1 MEKGNR
7 SITAELPLFVHVAM
21 RARLLCERGCYASAV
36 AMRARLL
43 CERGPRPRQLL
54 RFFKRPHP
62 VRRLL
67 RLAVRGALSRLRS
80 VSVTLQWTVI

>member
-36 AMRARLL
+36 AMRA
-43 CERGPRPRQLL
+43 GATSAAAVAI
-54 RFFKRPHP
+54 FKRSHP